1 MEFTDKIKVKCKIPQ
16 IFEMGADIAVFVKL
30 RPDTGHVVITSLSLL
45 TAKPRNSKLVSTP
58 ELKGKARKQ
67 FKSGF

>member
-30 RPDTGHVVITSLSLL
+30 RPDTGHVVITSLL

>member
-45 TAKPRNSKLVSTP
+45 TAKPRNFSK
-58 ELKGKARKQ
+58 
-67 FKSGF
+67 

>member
-30 RPDTGHVVITSLSLL
+30 RPDTGHVVITSLL
-45 TAKPRNSKLVSTP
+45 TAE
-58 ELKGKARKQ
+58 ELKVSLNSRTKGKGKETI
-67 FKSGF
+67 